1 MKANSYRKHF
11 NVEDKE
17 EYELISIPEFEEFEE
32 VEEPKERLDEM
43 ESDVRLLQT
52 ELHDIE
58 RYTPSIIAKITKPQP
73 FAPYLVKVRKNTLQ
87 REGPGENYKIFGPI
101 LKNDIFKILE
111 EKNDE
116 FGAVWG
122 KLNRG
127 WIPISD
133 CRKL

>member
-17 EYELISIPEFEEFEE
+17 EYESISVPEFEE
-32 VEEPKERLDEM
+32 VEEPEEELDEM

-87 REGPGENYKIFGPI
+87 REGPGENYKVLGSIP
-101 LKNDIFKILE
+101 KHDVFKILE

>member
-1 MKANSYRKHF
+1 MKANSYQKHF

-17 EYELISIPEFEEFEE
+17 EYELISIPEFSEFEK
-32 VEEPKERLDEM
+32 VEEPEEKLDEM

-101 LKNDIFKILE
+101 PKNDIFKILE

-116 FGAVWG
+116 FGAAWG

>member
-17 EYELISIPEFEEFEE
+17 EYELISIPEFSEFEK
-32 VEEPKERLDEM
+32 VEEPEEKLDEM

-87 REGPGENYKIFGPI
+87 REGPGENYKVLRSIP
-101 LKNDIFKILE
+101 KHDIFKILE
-111 EKNDE
+111 EKKDE
-116 FGAVWG
+116 LGAVWG

-127 WIPISD
+127 WIPIGD